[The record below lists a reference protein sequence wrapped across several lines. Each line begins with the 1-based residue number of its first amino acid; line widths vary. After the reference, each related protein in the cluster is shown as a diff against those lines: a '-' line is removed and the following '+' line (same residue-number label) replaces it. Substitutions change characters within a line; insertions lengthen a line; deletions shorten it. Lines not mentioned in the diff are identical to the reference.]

1 MAKIIGNTTATGV
14 AVPDWNQT
22 DPNKVDYIKN
32 KPAIPSSP
40 KMAAVVM
47 AAANW
52 TGSGILWS
60 QAVTISGITA
70 NSVIDLVPS
79 ADQVNSLVSIGAM
92 MTVENNN
99 GAATVHVIGNKP
111 NVDYTMK
118 VLITEAVI

>member
-32 KPAIPSSP
+32 KPEIPSSP

-60 QAVTISGITA
+60 QAVTINGITA

-118 VLITEAVI
+118 VLITEVKE